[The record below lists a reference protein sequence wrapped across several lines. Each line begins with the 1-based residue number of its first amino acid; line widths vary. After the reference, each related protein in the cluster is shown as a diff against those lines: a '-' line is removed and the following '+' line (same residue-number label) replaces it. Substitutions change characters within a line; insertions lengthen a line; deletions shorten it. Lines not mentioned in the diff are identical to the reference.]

1 MGLALALVTAAR
13 GASAGRGA
21 LDLPRVGT
29 VRRQSVAGAAGS
41 GRGRGRAARAPRAAA
56 RDGRALDPNA
66 MTPRPGLSWQ
76 RLHLTGQWHGP
87 ISAPMASAQLDV
99 TGLELPSLQLTTL
112 TAQLQGQAGS
122 LTLAGSVGGL
132 VLPGRLATVLAD
144 SPLTVRAQMRLD
156 NAAHPVDFSLA
167 HRLLSASGHWSGA

>member
-56 RDGRALDPNA
+56 RDRRAVDPPDPRRSSGGRDYLAC
-66 MTPRPGLSWQ
+66 
-76 RLHLTGQWHGP
+76 
-87 ISAPMASAQLDV
+87 AQLDGR
-99 TGLELPSLQLTTL
+99 GLGLPSLQLTTL

-122 LTLAGSVGGL
+122 WTLAGRVGGL
-132 VLPGRLATVLAD
+132 GLPGRLATVTD
-144 SPLTVRAQMRLD
+144 
-156 NAAHPVDFSLA
+156 
-167 HRLLSASGHWSGA
+167 